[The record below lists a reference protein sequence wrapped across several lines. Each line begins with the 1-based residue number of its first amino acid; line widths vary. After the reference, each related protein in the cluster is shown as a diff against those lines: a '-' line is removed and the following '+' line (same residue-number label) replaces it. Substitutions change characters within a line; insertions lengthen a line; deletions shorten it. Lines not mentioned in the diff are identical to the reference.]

1 MRVISG
7 NASKSRIKLARWS
20 APGLTTPKSL
30 LLGKLGAHHF
40 ENGFSK
46 RRVCDLLT
54 SPGPL
59 RPRKPPAHSVAFQV
73 ELLEPQSDNWQSL
86 GSPGPAKTPVAV
98 WLALSR
104 GYPPGAALIRRAPGQ
119 GPPPAPN
126 CQAHSVSAPA
136 LLIS

>member
-46 RRVCDLLT
+46 RRVCDLL
-54 SPGPL
+54 PPL
-59 RPRKPPAHSVAFQV
+59 AHSGLASRRPIPWRSRWNFWSPEAIIGNRWVLQDPRRR
-73 ELLEPQSDNWQSL
+73 LLQCGWP
-86 GSPGPAKTPVAV
+86 SP
-98 WLALSR
+98 
-104 GYPPGAALIRRAPGQ
+104 AAIHQAQPLIWRAPGQ
-119 GPPPAPN
+119 GPPAVRI
-126 CQAHSVSAPA
+126 AM
-136 LLIS
+136 LIL